1 MKTTYTADP
10 APGVVLGVSTSFRT
24 PYGNELTLRGVKRA
38 ANASRPSELLVFP
51 DTGAGLRVEP
61 TPSWIVAVG
70 DAPDYG
76 WAATGAPSQIANAR
90 GASTHL

>member
-1 MKTTYTADP
+1 MTAHRCNSLKTTYTADP
-10 APGVVLGVSTSFRT
+10 SPGVVLGVSTTFRT

-38 ANASRPSELLVFP
+38 ANASHPSELMVFP
-51 DTGAGLRVEP
+51 DSGPGLRVEP

-76 WAATGAPSQIANAR
+76 WAATGEHPQAC
-90 GASTHL
+90 